1 VTVEALFL
9 GATAQVRQ
17 LLQHRHPSRL
27 DTEGCLTPLSD
38 AAGLVWSV
46 HVAGAIPQRIRW
58 AVEALAVDE
67 ADRVFEI
74 GGGPGVAASLA
85 HARPRYGSPKL

>member
-1 VTVEALFL
+1 M
-9 GATAQVRQ
+9 
-17 LLQHRHPSRL
+17 
-27 DTEGCLTPLSD
+27 
-38 AAGLVWSV
+38 
-46 HVAGAIPQRIRW
+46 AGAIPQQIRW